1 MPWVEPSIYLSLL
14 TNYKEIL
21 WEDFG
26 HLIIQGKFILANGF
40 VGKHFWE
47 IALNQEEP
55 WLILNIE

>member
-1 MPWVEPSIYLSLL
+1 M
-14 TNYKEIL
+14 
-21 WEDFG
+21 EDFG

-47 IALNQEEP
+47 TALNQEEP